1 MTSLTIRQGPF
12 SQPDAH
18 FQSGPVPQYQQRNGR
33 QAFMSSSQPTNMG
46 RTELSETDHSQLVDE
61 PSMSQFTANPH
72 LPESLVSPYL
82 VVTDLDS
89 TSIPFQGFMS
99 SGTFNAIPFLPS

>member
-1 MTSLTIRQGPF
+1 MVVKHSCP
-12 SQPDAH
+12 
-18 FQSGPVPQYQQRNGR
+18 
-33 QAFMSSSQPTNMG
+33 
-46 RTELSETDHSQLVDE
+46 ETDHSQLFEE

-72 LPESLVSPYL
+72 LPESLVSPYRS
-82 VVTDLDS
+82 VTDLDS

>member
-1 MTSLTIRQGPF
+1 MTILTIRQGPF
-12 SQPDAH
+12 SQPDTY

-46 RTELSETDHSQLVDE
+46 RTELSETDYSQLSEE

-72 LPESLVSPYL
+72 LPESLVSL
-82 VVTDLDS
+82 
-89 TSIPFQGFMS
+89 
-99 SGTFNAIPFLPS
+99 